1 MRLTEL
7 SLLHP
12 RFRSASRSLEQLLV
26 AAKIPLRRFEGART
40 PDRQLEL
47 FLQTRVPIVKPPH
60 VTFTKPW
67 QSRHQFGLAEDWVF
81 WVNNT
86 WSWVEP
92 EHGMW
97 AKYWELA
104 HSVDL
109 EPLKFEAPHVQLAG
123 MDPQALAAG
132 DYPTGGDS
140 SWATWLDAQI
150 HAWGHEQRLVHGFT
164 IPGAPAEY
172 VVPPAPPVARPPIIL
187 PPGLLFDEGTGMC
200 RIDGTST

>member
-12 RFRSASRSLEQLLV
+12 RFRSASRALEQLLV

-47 FLQTRVPIVKPPH
+47 FLQTRVPIIKPPH
-60 VTFTKPW
+60 VTFSKPW
-67 QSRHQFGLAEDWVF
+67 RSRHQFGLAEDWVF

-92 EHGMW
+92 ERGMW

-104 HSVDL
+104 RTVDL

-123 MDPQALAAG
+123 TDPQSLAAG
-132 DYPTGGDS
+132 DYPVGGDS
-140 SWATWLDAQI
+140 SWSAWLDAQI
-150 HAWGHEQRLVHGFT
+150 HAWGHEQRLVHGFAL
-164 IPGAPAEY
+164 PGAPAEY
-172 VVPPAPPVARPPIIL
+172 VVPAPPVVRPPIIL
-187 PPGLLFDEGTGMC
+187 PPGLAYDEDSGIC
-200 RIDGTST
+200 RIDGTSG